1 MKSTPGNRGI
11 LLALAAAALVA
22 AGCSASAKTVQPK
35 AEAIRPDPPAV
46 AAARAEYQKGREAAL
61 AGDYQC
67 AEEAFAR
74 ALEFVRPANG
84 DPPTDLE
91 TIAFSDELYAGILRS
106 EALFPT
112 PEAELQESQDAQ
124 KTPEL
129 SPTEADATP
138 ADVARARQAVDTDSA
153 TIRYDI
159 PIVVNDSVLR
169 ILAVYQN
176 QLHDIIGRGLARSGR
191 FIPMIERIFAEEG
204 LPRDLA
210 QVAMVESS
218 FIPRARSPK
227 AACGIWQFIPSTG
240 RDYGLT
246 SNSVIDERNDPEKST
261 RAAARY
267 LKFLHELFHD
277 WYLAMAAYNAGEG
290 KILRVM
296 AKTGFTDFWQ
306 IAASGL
312 IKPQTVNYVPGVIAS
327 TLIARNPAHYGF
339 EVEYEKPLA
348 YDLVRLDRPVTL
360 RSLAAAEGVELE
372 DLQRLN
378 PELRTEVTPGGP
390 GGYDIKVPVGS
401 QVAVLTAFA
410 AAPTARPPSYRR
422 YTAHRGDT
430 IASVARRFKL
440 SPAAVSSANG
450 LPQNASL
457 KKGKVVLIPKPEP
470 VRVASKSV
478 KPSKA
483 SRASSGTDLAK
494 VKPKTAPAEPVQTA
508 AKHYTVRGGDTL
520 YRIAVKH
527 GTTVAQLL
535 AFNSLIAPSTIKP
548 GDTLKIPAKTH

>member
-1 MKSTPGNRGI
+1 M
-11 LLALAAAALVA
+11 AAAVALA
-22 AGCSASAKTVQPK
+22 AGCSASAKRVQPQ
-35 AEAIRPDPPAV
+35 AEAVRPDPPAV
-46 AAARAEYQKGREAAL
+46 AAARAEFQKGREAAL

-67 AEEAFAR
+67 AEESFGR
-74 ALEFVRPANG
+74 ALEYVRPAHG
-84 DPPTDLE
+84 EPPADSE

-112 PEAELQESQDAQ
+112 AEAELQEAQDAQ
-124 KTPEL
+124 KVPAL
-129 SPTEADATP
+129 APTETDATP
-138 ADVARARQAVDTDSA
+138 ADVAKAREAVDTDSP
-153 TIRYDI
+153 TNRYDI

-191 FIPMIERIFAEEG
+191 FTPMIERIFAEEG
-204 LPRDLA
+204 LPKDLA

-246 SNSVIDERNDPEKST
+246 QNSVIDERNDPEKST

-312 IKPQTVNYVPGVIAS
+312 IKPQTVNYVPAVIAS
-327 TLIARNPAHYGF
+327 TLIVRNPAHYGF
-339 EVEYEKPLA
+339 EVEYEAPLD
-348 YDLVRLDRPVTL
+348 YDLVRIDRPVSL
-360 RSLAAAEGVELE
+360 RSLAAAEGVDLE
-372 DLQRLN
+372 DLQKLN

-390 GGYDIKVPVGS
+390 GGYDLKVPVGA

-422 YTAHRGDT
+422 YTARRGDT
-430 IASVARRFKL
+430 IASVARKFKVA
-440 SPAAVSSANG
+440 PASLSSANG

-457 KKGKVVLIPKPEP
+457 KKGKVVLIPKAEP

-478 KPSKA
+478 KPA
-483 SRASSGTDLAK
+483 SGSSATKQARA
-494 VKPKTAPAEPVQTA
+494 KPKTAPAAPVETA

-535 AFNSLIAPSTIKP
+535 AFNSLIAPGTIRP
-548 GDTLKIPAKTH
+548 GDTLKIPAKTR